1 MGGDVEVGEDGN
13 DYKAKVLKKKWCKAL
28 GICEP

>member
-13 DYKAKVLKKKWCKAL
+13 DYKAKVLKKKLTKAVSK
-28 GICEP
+28 G